1 MFSPSDWL
9 SIGIFAVAAVA
20 TVLGSYVAA
29 RGGGRS
35 GSMEGAGGGGTYDE
49 ELAEFRV
56 HVASSFLPRIE
67 YERQRDRRD
76 KEMDDIRADIRGGL
90 LSLRTDIERDIG
102 ILRDRVDLFTSKR
115 RT

>member
-9 SIGIFAVAAVA
+9 SIGIFAVASVA

-35 GSMEGAGGGGTYDE
+35 GSLEGAGGGGSYDE
-49 ELAEFRV
+49 ELSEFRV
-56 HVASSFLPRIE
+56 YVAQTFITRPE

-76 KEMDDIRADIRGGL
+76 GELNDLRAEFRGGL
-90 LSLRTDIERDIG
+90 LALRADVNLLLQRDA
-102 ILRDRVDLFTSKR
+102 RR